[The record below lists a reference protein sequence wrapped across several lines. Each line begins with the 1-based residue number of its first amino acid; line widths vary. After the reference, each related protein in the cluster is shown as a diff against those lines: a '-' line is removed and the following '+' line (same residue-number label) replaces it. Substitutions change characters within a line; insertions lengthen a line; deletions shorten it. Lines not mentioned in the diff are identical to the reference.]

1 MRTFDTSS
9 ERFFRPSDPQA
20 TRRNYRRVQ
29 VNRILAIA
37 ANLVVVLVVAA
48 IGLWLWQ
55 RTQSD
60 TRFAIRTIETVGAKH
75 MSRIAIDAVT
85 KPYVGR
91 NLFRLDIEALRR
103 DLSALPWVSEVAIEK
118 ELPGRLTIHLT
129 EREPV
134 AIGAVGGV
142 LRYAD
147 ATGVVFEELRPE
159 YGNPGLP
166 LVVAE
171 TGEGVRS
178 CVGFLESLRAS
189 HPELYGRVSEVRP
202 QEGET
207 IRIFDRELRAPV
219 LVDPEDAAAKWASL
233 CAIADAE
240 GYGPGTIEYADL
252 RFANRV
258 VVKPRP
264 GHAPG
269 SRRGS
274 APIGTAM
281 NAGAAPA
288 GVRAVNLEG
297 VKD

>member
-1 MRTFDTSS
+1 MRTFETSS

-20 TRRNYRRVQ
+20 TRRNHRRVQ
-29 VNRILAIA
+29 AGKLLAIA
-37 ANLVVVLVVAA
+37 TNVVVALVVAA
-48 IGLWLWQ
+48 IGFWIWQ

-75 MSRIAIDAVT
+75 TSREAIDAVT

-103 DLSALPWVSEVAIEK
+103 DLTSLPWVSEVAIEK
-118 ELPGRLTIHLT
+118 ELPGRLTIHLI

-134 AIGAVGGV
+134 ALVSVRGV

-147 ATGVVFEELRPE
+147 AGGVAFEELRPE
-159 YGNPGLP
+159 YGNAGLP

-171 TGEGVRS
+171 AGDGLKASVA
-178 CVGFLESLRAS
+178 FLESLRATR
-189 HPELYGRVSEVRP
+189 PELYARVSEVRP
-202 QEGET
+202 EEGGT
-207 IRIFDRELRAPV
+207 FRVFDRELRAPV
-219 LVDPEDAAAKWASL
+219 LVDPGDAATKWASL
-233 CAIADAE
+233 CAIVAAE
-240 GYGPGTIEYADL
+240 GYAPGAIEYADL

-264 GHAPG
+264 GHAPAARMG
-269 SRRGS
+269 V
-274 APIGTAM
+274 AM
-281 NAGAAPA
+281 NAVAGPAGAAT
-288 GVRAVNLEG
+288 GNLEG